1 MKIASSGSER
11 KESTSLESEEYV
23 YKRKGGYQRDHLR

>member
-1 MKIASSGSER
+1 MDQSSR
-11 KESTSLESEEYV
+11 KVPLFNQKTYV